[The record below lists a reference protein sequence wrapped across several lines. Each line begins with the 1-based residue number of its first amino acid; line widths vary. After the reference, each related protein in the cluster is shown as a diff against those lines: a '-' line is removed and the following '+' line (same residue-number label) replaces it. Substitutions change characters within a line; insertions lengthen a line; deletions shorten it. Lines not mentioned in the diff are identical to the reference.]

1 MKLARLLFKPKWQDK
16 DARVRR
22 VAVAEEQAS
31 ELVDSLPLIARS
43 DEDAGVRIAALR
55 RLADYEA
62 WRERSTGDADGEV
75 RRVAREAYV
84 ALLCSATPKLP
95 TLARRIAE
103 LDTLSAAEIER
114 VASRATDRDLRAAA
128 LARIT
133 RPALLADRALND
145 PDAALRTN
153 LVDRIDDVAALERVA
168 EAARKTDK
176 AVSRHARERAATLRI
191 GAGNSVAI
199 ATRAQLLCVRLE
211 AQLRSGDID
220 ERASQQIEQEW
231 ATLGS
236 GVSPDTVARFQGALA
251 VLHQMQF
258 NARNPLPSPPADAES
273 TQAVDEVGVHAA
285 PVAAAASADLIASQ
299 ARFEAALAAAAG
311 EAQAE
316 REQRRT
322 LLQSIEKLATEYAGQ
337 LDAGDFSAARASHQ
351 ALVPQLSALG
361 TLPPVLEARMNALH
375 ARYADLLRWQQWAS
389 NNRRQEICAG
399 IEALVTAEAHPDA
412 LATRVR
418 EARDEWRRLDAAD
431 GAGSAE
437 SALSRRFNTLCHR
450 ALKPT
455 KAYFQKRDELRHAR
469 TVEIEALIQRADPV
483 QDVGRDRLAAMT
495 LRGDL
500 STALRSLDDVDQKA
514 RTGLAR
520 RIKEAIARLSAM
532 LEQRER
538 EIETAKQR
546 LIARA
551 AALQGGDERGVA
563 RQARELQQ
571 EWTALGSGRRSTDQR
586 QWQEFRKACDAVFA
600 GLDATKKQREVQTQA
615 AQAQGQEILAALEK
629 LRDQDDLSA
638 GQRKAALRELQ
649 TRWQAG
655 AHSDRSMQQR
665 HTRVVETIEGSLRA
679 AERSQRLS
687 RFDRALHQYESL
699 RGKELGGTGGNAALA
714 DTSAEGGAQD
724 SMRVALDRRLSAPT
738 VATPTTEGAA
748 RDLLV
753 ELEFI
758 AGVAT
763 PEEDRAR
770 RMNFQVQ
777 RLASRMRDRGAL
789 PPEAAIADVLTRWF
803 AQTPQDDALERR
815 FLHAARAAVGS
826 LP

>member
-22 VAVAEEQAS
+22 VAVAEEQAG

-75 RRVAREAYV
+75 RRVAREAYL
-84 ALLCSATPKLP
+84 ALLCSSSPTLP
-95 TLARRIAE
+95 TLARRISE
-103 LDTLSAAEIER
+103 LDTLNAAEMER
-114 VASRATDRDLRAAA
+114 VASRATDRELRAAA

-133 RPALLADRALND
+133 RPALLADRAIND
-145 PDAALRTN
+145 PDAALRTS
-153 LVDRIDDVAALERVA
+153 LVDRIDDLAALERVA
-168 EAARKTDK
+168 ESARKTDK
-176 AVSRHARERAATLRI
+176 AISRHARARAAALRI
-191 GAGNSVAI
+191 GAGNSAAI
-199 ATRAQLLCVRLE
+199 ATRAQSLCVRLE
-211 AQLRSGDID
+211 AQLRNGDID
-220 ERASQQIEQEW
+220 EVASRLIEQEW
-231 ATLGS
+231 AALGA
-236 GVSPDTVARFQGALA
+236 GVSPDTLARFQGALA

-258 NARNPLPSPPADAES
+258 NARNPPPASPPETHAQDPNEDAA
-273 TQAVDEVGVHAA
+273 QAV
-285 PVAAAASADLIASQ
+285 PVAAAADLIASQ
-299 ARFEAALAAAAG
+299 ARFDAALAAAGA

-316 REQRRT
+316 RERRRT
-322 LLQSIEKLATEYAGQ
+322 ALQAIEKLAGEYAER

-351 ALVPQLSALG
+351 ALGPQLSAID
-361 TLPPVLEARMNALH
+361 TLPPALDARMNALH

-389 NNRRQEICAG
+389 DNRRQEICAG
-399 IEALVTAEAHPDA
+399 IEALVAAEAHPDA

-418 EARDEWRRLDAAD
+418 EARDEWRRLDAAE
-431 GAGSAE
+431 GADATE
-437 SALSRRFNTLCHR
+437 SALARRFNALCHR

-469 TVEIEALIQRADPV
+469 TVEIEALILRADPTH
-483 QDVGRDRLAAMT
+483 DVTRDRLAAIT
-495 LRGDL
+495 LRGEL

-520 RIKEAIARLSAM
+520 RIKESIARLSAM

-538 EIETAKQR
+538 EVEAAKR
-546 LIARA
+546 HLITRA
-551 AALQGGDERGVA
+551 TALQGGDERSVA

-600 GLDATKKQREVQTQA
+600 GLDATKKQREAQSQA
-615 AQAQGQEILAALEK
+615 AQAEGQDVLAALEK
-629 LRDQDDLSA
+629 LRDQDDLTA
-638 GQRKAALRELQ
+638 AQRKAALRELQ
-649 TRWQAG
+649 SRWQAG
-655 AHSDRSMQQR
+655 AHSDRGLIQR
-665 HTRVVETIEGSLRA
+665 HARLVEAIEGSLRT
-679 AERSQRLS
+679 AERSQRLA
-687 RFDRALHQYESL
+687 RFDRALRQYEAL
-699 RGKELGGTGGNAALA
+699 RDKELGRTDAATPALYSA
-714 DTSAEGGAQD
+714 DDGAQD
-724 SMRVALDRRLSAPT
+724 SMRKALDRRLASST
-738 VATPTTEGAA
+738 GATQTAESAA

-758 AGVAT
+758 GGVET
-763 PEEDRAR
+763 PGEDRAR

-777 RLASRMRDRGAL
+777 RLASRMRDRAAL
-789 PPEAAIADVLTRWF
+789 SPEAAIADALARWF
-803 AQTPQDDALERR
+803 AQTPQDDALEQR
-815 FLHAARAAVGS
+815 FLRAAKTAVAS